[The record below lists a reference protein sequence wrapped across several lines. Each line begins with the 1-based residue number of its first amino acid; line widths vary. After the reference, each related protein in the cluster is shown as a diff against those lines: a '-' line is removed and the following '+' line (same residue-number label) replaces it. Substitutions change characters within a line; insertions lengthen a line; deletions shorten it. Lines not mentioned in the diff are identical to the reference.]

1 MCLCRV
7 VSLTPNAI
15 ARASRNV
22 AAENVGMGV
31 RVHSADEL
39 EELASSQF
47 LPFFSPAKRLT
58 TKKETMILDNPNFYC
73 ARVEKSSGLEP

>member
-1 MCLCRV
+1 
-7 VSLTPNAI
+7 
-15 ARASRNV
+15 
-22 AAENVGMGV
+22 MGA

-58 TKKETMILDNPNFYC
+58 TKKETMILGNPNFT